1 VSLLP
6 HGTPR
11 WDNKVLSET
20 RKGFHPVVWTTQ
32 FGTPHPGAGF
42 VGFWWVTPCLHQE
55 TMNKCQSCCTKRE
68 AVPRCLDVLLE
79 CREKTKHIYLH
90 SQLPGP
96 NQLLKP
102 GIDKRFLE
110 CSVPWQLPKL
120 QGFYMFLPHF
130 SSFLGHIEW
139 GFLPAACSSKDRL
152 KKLNRRFEVSGQNK
166 LCNVNPGLI
175 NVYGC
180 LLGRLPFM
188 YHIKWLFGGYP
199 STPLLKNNLWIVR
212 ASGGL
217 SHN

>member
-1 VSLLP
+1 MIRFGVPSCIP
-6 HGTPR
+6 DQVA
-11 WDNKVLSET
+11 WA
-20 RKGFHPVVWTTQ
+20 TQ

-90 SQLPGP
+90 TQVPGP

-120 QGFYMFLPHF
+120 QGFYRIFHHF
-130 SSFLGHIEW
+130 WATSNGDFFPQLVAPKI
-139 GFLPAACSSKDRL
+139 ASK
-152 KKLNRRFEVSGQNK
+152 K
-166 LCNVNPGLI
+166 
-175 NVYGC
+175 
-180 LLGRLPFM
+180 
-188 YHIKWLFGGYP
+188 
-199 STPLLKNNLWIVR
+199 WIV
-212 ASGGL
+212 ASKCL
-217 SHN
+217 DKTSYVMSTLD